1 MSLLVVQKVD
11 IFNFTKKAFEE
22 VRVCGKMDGT
32 IQAHEKNLLF
42 VMKKTNVK
50 VNENWIIHSSL
61 RFSRH
66 PVILHI

>member
-32 IQAHEKNLLF
+32 IQAHEKILLF
-42 VMKKTNVK
+42 VIPRMDLESIMLIEMSDRENKTQ
-50 VNENWIIHSSL
+50 
-61 RFSRH
+61 
-66 PVILHI
+66 